1 MVPRQKKTGAVI
13 AADTGNEMAKDNVAL
28 DPNGTTFG
36 LESRSD
42 VRTTILRY
50 LMYPWLVAGGLNT
63 LSGAGGSRKT
73 MLALYILAQAT
84 KGLLQDENGKPVGP
98 KKVLYV
104 HQYEDVPEAII
115 YPRLDMMDAD
125 PSRYRLLTMRQ
136 RSPIDGSLIPAY
148 PPVEDIKDALKNV
161 VLDWD
166 PDLIIIDPIALL
178 IEGDTNSRKDV
189 QPALV
194 YCNALA
200 QAHRPRTI
208 LGIHHWNKAGTF
220 SGSQKFEDTARSFMD
235 IAADPTRPESSIVT
249 IEKANNN
256 RKRSMRI
263 ISATHPYTADDG
275 GVRNIQIVE
284 RIEDTELTVD
294 AIRQI
299 RSSGDDADDVLDQ
312 DSWLRDY
319 LMNQGQEGATRKKII
334 EEGAKNG
341 FSESPLK
348 RALGRIGGESQR
360 VKRAAGGCVW
370 VLPQASHISES

>member
-125 PSRYRLLTMRQ
+125 P
-136 RSPIDGSLIPAY
+136 
-148 PPVEDIKDALKNV
+148 
-161 VLDWD
+161 
-166 PDLIIIDPIALL
+166 
-178 IEGDTNSRKDV
+178 
-189 QPALV
+189 
-194 YCNALA
+194 
-200 QAHRPRTI
+200 HR
-208 LGIHHWNKAGTF
+208 
-220 SGSQKFEDTARSFMD
+220 DTA
-235 IAADPTRPESSIVT
+235 
-249 IEKANNN
+249 
-256 RKRSMRI
+256 
-263 ISATHPYTADDG
+263 
-275 GVRNIQIVE
+275 
-284 RIEDTELTVD
+284 
-294 AIRQI
+294 
-299 RSSGDDADDVLDQ
+299 
-312 DSWLRDY
+312 
-319 LMNQGQEGATRKKII
+319 
-334 EEGAKNG
+334 
-341 FSESPLK
+341 
-348 RALGRIGGESQR
+348 
-360 VKRAAGGCVW
+360 C
-370 VLPQASHISES
+370 